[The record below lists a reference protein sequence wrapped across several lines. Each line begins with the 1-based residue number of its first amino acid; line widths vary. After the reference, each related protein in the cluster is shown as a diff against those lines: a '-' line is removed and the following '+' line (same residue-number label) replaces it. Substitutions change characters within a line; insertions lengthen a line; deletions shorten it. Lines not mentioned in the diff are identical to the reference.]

1 MATIDYTSRLHCTAA
16 DGKLALTGEI
26 FDDKQ
31 NKFQKQINQ
40 EVKTRLDNLGDE
52 IGQKISGVYR
62 PKGSLDFARVMALTP
77 AIGDVYDIPAEF
89 TLNGHKYP
97 AHTNIVATKAAPG
110 ENSWDTLGGTV
121 DVQDILSKAAT
132 ATDSKLQPV
141 SQKATAAEA
150 TANAAKKAAETAL
163 ATSTAASET
172 ASSAKTT
179 ADAATQTANAAKDTA
194 DAAVAQAAKDTEAK
208 VNAAKVEL
216 TTLIGNAKVK
226 TIGVKELDN
235 LITADN
241 CLEFIKDPRNAVMVV
256 MGHNSGAND
265 LPVGVLFNV
274 VDSMRHTIEQKFITH
289 YYFKGGKVLEGH
301 QHDIL
306 REWTR
311 LFPIVSSM
319 VLPLKPWNDNG
330 EFLNGNGYATY
341 EPADQAY
348 FEKIGLSAA
357 DYTGYYPAKQF
368 SPWRCYHDEFLVH
381 IAEVNKASEAKLTAA
396 QSTANAA
403 KQNAELLAQ
412 RITTLET
419 LLKLA

>member
-77 AIGDVYDIPAEF
+77 AVGDVYDIPAEF

-97 AHTNIVATKAAPG
+97 AYTNIVATKAAPG

-163 ATSTAASET
+163 TTATSASET

-179 ADAATQTANAAKDTA
+179 ADTATQTANAASETALSAKATADTA
-194 DAAVAQAAKDTEAK
+194 TQTANTAKETANTAQSEAFAADKKASHIQGKLIKFSRVVSTKQQTLMASLISGGEIVYLSGQGDTILGGNGFYFYKDGKYYNNRAGDEAIAGKTPNTFAQDSAG
-208 VNAAKVEL
+208 NL
-216 TTLIGNAKVK
+216 YIGVDGNRLEKIEVLNEVK
-226 TIGVKELDN
+226 T
-235 LITADN
+235 A
-241 CLEFIKDPRNAVMVV
+241 
-256 MGHNSGAND
+256 
-265 LPVGVLFNV
+265 
-274 VDSMRHTIEQKFITH
+274 
-289 YYFKGGKVLEGH
+289 
-301 QHDIL
+301 
-306 REWTR
+306 
-311 LFPIVSSM
+311 
-319 VLPLKPWNDNG
+319 
-330 EFLNGNGYATY
+330 
-341 EPADQAY
+341 
-348 FEKIGLSAA
+348 LSA
-357 DYTGYYPAKQF
+357 
-368 SPWRCYHDEFLVH
+368 
-381 IAEVNKASEAKLTAA
+381 
-396 QSTANAA
+396 
-403 KQNAELLAQ
+403 LAQ
-412 RITTLET
+412 RVTALEN